1 MSSLADMERAL
12 ENLDRRLR
20 GVEQLLP
27 TLATKAD
34 LDRFAT
40 RADLE
45 SGLAQVRAFAEQV
58 RDEVRVLA
66 EGYVSVSDRVVSVS
80 DRVASVSGRVVSVS
94 DRLVSVSDR
103 VDSVSDRVDSVSD
116 RVDSL
121 STDVKGIAYALD
133 SLVARL
139 EAKNV
144 I

>member
-103 VDSVSDRVDSVSD
+103 VDSVSDRVDSVS
-116 RVDSL
+116 
-121 STDVKGIAYALD
+121 TDVKGIAYALD